1 MVPPPTGVDCR
12 ARCCP
17 CHGHRRSRRP
27 QPLGGGGDR
36 GPVLGFASRSGC
48 AALVA
53 EVVVTGD
60 TLTFKQTAGQTPRTN
75 APASYVTLNPGF
87 ITDLARKNVRIDVRT
102 ASEQNAFGYG
112 ALILGI
118 GFIGMLGVALYRV
131 TTGRIPALE
140 SKTRTANPVE
150 TTVTFADVAGVDEAK
165 EEVKEIV
172 DFLREPSRFSAI
184 GGRIPK
190 GVLLVGPP
198 GTGKTLL
205 ARSMAGEAKVPFLFA
220 SGSDFVEMYAGV
232 GASRIR
238 KLFKDARRHDS
249 CIIFIDELDAVGRSR
264 GEQLAQPRRA
274 RADARTSCWWRWTAL
289 RPTRAS
295 SSSPRP
301 TGPTFSI
308 RRCCVPAGS
317 IVR

>member
-1 MVPPPTGVDCR
+1 MLASGLGLVSDGFR
-12 ARCCP
+12 AFILVLIAATAFAVF
-17 CHGHRRSRRP
+17 RSRSA
-27 QPLGGGGDR
+27 
-36 GPVLGFASRSGC
+36 VE
-48 AALVA
+48 VA
-53 EVVVTGD
+53 EVPFSDLLRDLNRGAVSQVMVNGD
-60 TLTFKQTAGQTPRTN
+60 TLTFKLTSGQTLQTT
-75 APASYVTLNPGF
+75 APANYVTANAAF
-87 ITDLARKNVRIDVRT
+87 IPDLAKSNVRIDVRT
-102 ASEQNAFGYG
+102 ASEQNAYSYG
-112 ALILGI
+112 ALMLAFVFLGL
-118 GFIGMLGVALYRV
+118 LGVTLYRV

-140 SKTRTANPVE
+140 SKTRTADPE
-150 TTVTFADVAGVDEAK
+150 ASPVTFADVAGVDEAK

-249 CIIFIDELDAVGRSR
+249 CIVFIDELDAVGRSSR
-264 GEQLAQPRRA
+264 RHVAQPRRA
-274 RADARTSCWWRWTAL
+274 RADAQSAARRDGWL
-289 RPTRAS
+289 RAQCRHRGGRGDES
-295 SSSPRP
+295 S
-301 TGPTFSI
+301 
-308 RRCCVPAGS
+308 
-317 IVR
+317 